1 MKATWADQPSPLL
14 CVRGQEVRKPFLGWS
29 RLLGLEPG
37 VCVGGWGAV
46 MFIMQVLVGRI
57 NGVRWDQIHAFKF

>member
-1 MKATWADQPSPLL
+1 ME
-14 CVRGQEVRKPFLGWS
+14 G
-29 RLLGLEPG
+29 
-37 VCVGGWGAV
+37 GAV